1 MSSTAM
7 QQYQQPLWGRM
18 EPALRNCFV
27 GAGIIGFVLMIIVLV
42 VPIPVI
48 KPTVTEVPE
57 RIARLILEKPASRVA
72 KGKPGGGGGGGGI
85 TESSRPGSK
94 QPVPEAPPQVATP
107 KQAPA
112 MPRTPGAPPARRVE
126 VPQAASN
133 RGVEGRARAT
143 QEVTQNLA
151 NVQGSLDKVLG
162 NIAKQIPA
170 SKKTGSS
177 AAADLKA
184 LNIAGVSATDAGSPP
199 SRSRRGVT
207 GGRTSSQLAT
217 VGGVSGLSSADLSGS
232 AISGEGVTVG
242 MISDIAGRG
251 GASGA
256 GLGGTGDGTGG
267 GAGGGTGGGY
277 GTGSG
282 NGVGTGSGGGVG
294 NGSGGGVGDG
304 VGSGRGGAGTS
315 AQAQGSGYRSN
326 ESLLSVVRRYAPGIQ
341 FCYDNELRKKP
352 GLRGKLVVAMVV
364 LANGTVS
371 EATIVEDTLNSP
383 AVRACALAQIKGWQF
398 PAIAS
403 GVTSFKTP
411 FVFTPPSQ

>member
-1 MSSTAM
+1 M

-42 VPIPVI
+42 VPIPVL

-57 RIARLILEKPASRVA
+57 RIARLILEKPQTRVA
-72 KGKPGGGGGGGGI
+72 KGKPGGGGGGGGV

-107 KQAPA
+107 KPTPA

-126 VPQAASN
+126 VPQVASD

-143 QEVTQNLA
+143 QEVTKNLA
-151 NVQGSLDKVLG
+151 NVTGSLDKVLS
-162 NIAKQIPA
+162 NISTQIPV
-170 SKKTGSS
+170 SKKTSS
-177 AAADLKA
+177 TAPTGTLD
-184 LNIAGVSATDAGSPP
+184 IAGLPATNSGMP
-199 SRSRRGVT
+199 SRSRRGVS
-207 GGRTSSQLAT
+207 GGRTTSQLAT
-217 VGGVSGLSSADLSGS
+217 VSGVSGLSSADLSGS

-242 MISDIAGRG
+242 MISDIAGG
-251 GASGA
+251 GGSGA

-267 GAGGGTGGGY
+267 GAGGGQGGGY
-277 GTGSG
+277 GTGNG

-304 VGSGRGGAGTS
+304 VGSGRGGAGAS
-315 AQAQGSGYRSN
+315 QSPGGNGYRSN
-326 ESLLSVVRRYAPGIQ
+326 ESLLAVVRRYAPGIQ

-383 AVRACALAQIKGWQF
+383 AVRSCALAQIRGWQF

>member
-1 MSSTAM
+1 M

-27 GAGIIGFVLMIIVLV
+27 GAGIVGFVLMIIVLV

-57 RIARLILEKPASRVA
+57 RIARLILEKPEARVA

-94 QPVPEAPPQVATP
+94 QPVPEAPPQVTQKPAT
-107 KQAPA
+107 PA

-126 VPQAASN
+126 VPQVATN

-143 QEVTQNLA
+143 QEVTKSLA
-151 NVQGSLDKVLG
+151 GVQGSLDKVLS
-162 NIAKQIPA
+162 NISAQVPA

-177 AAADLKA
+177 ATSDLKA
-184 LNIAGVSATDAGSPP
+184 LNISGVSSTDAGNLPSRGRRGVSA
-199 SRSRRGVT
+199 
-207 GGRTSSQLAT
+207 GRTSAQLGA
-217 VGGVSGLSSADLSGS
+217 VSGVSGLSSADLSGS
-232 AISGEGVTVG
+232 AINGEGVTVG
-242 MISDIAGRG
+242 MISDIAGG
-251 GASGA
+251 GGGA

-267 GAGGGTGGGY
+267 GAGGGQGGGY
-277 GTGSG
+277 GTGYG

-294 NGSGGGVGDG
+294 NGSGGGIGDG

-315 AQAQGSGYRSN
+315 AQAPAGGYRSN

-383 AVRACALAQIKGWQF
+383 AVRSCALAQIKGWQF
-398 PAIAS
+398 PAIPS

>member
-1 MSSTAM
+1 M

-27 GAGIIGFVLMIIVLV
+27 AAGITGFVMLIIVLV

-57 RIARLILEKPASRVA
+57 RIARLILEKPETRVA

-107 KQAPA
+107 KPAPA
-112 MPRTPGAPPARRVE
+112 MTRTPGAPPARRVE

-143 QEVTQNLA
+143 QEVTQSLA
-151 NVQGSLDKVLG
+151 SVQGSLDKTLS
-162 NIAKQIPA
+162 NISAQIPA
-170 SKKTGSS
+170 SRKTGSS
-177 AAADLKA
+177 AASDLKA
-184 LNIAGVSATDAGSPP
+184 LNIAGASATDAGSPP
-199 SRSRRGVT
+199 ARSRRGVQA
-207 GGRTSSQLAT
+207 GRSSAQLGT
-217 VGGVSGLSSADLSGS
+217 VSGVSGLSSADLSGS
-232 AISGEGVTVG
+232 AINGEGVTVG
-242 MISDIAGRG
+242 MISDIG
-251 GASGA
+251 GGGSSGA

-267 GAGGGTGGGY
+267 GAGGGQGGGY
-277 GTGSG
+277 GTGYG

-315 AQAQGSGYRSN
+315 AQAPASGYRSN

-398 PAIAS
+398 PAIPS

>member
-1 MSSTAM
+1 MSSTVM

-57 RIARLILEKPASRVA
+57 RIARLILEKPETRVA
-72 KGKPGGGGGGGGI
+72 KKNPGGGGGGGGV

-126 VPQAASN
+126 VPQLAAD

-143 QEVTQNLA
+143 QEVTQNLK
-151 NVQGSLDKVLG
+151 NVQGSLDKVLS
-162 NIAKQIPA
+162 NISTQIPA
-170 SKKTGSS
+170 SKKTSNTAPG
-177 AAADLKA
+177 AATLD
-184 LNIAGVSATDAGSPP
+184 IAGLPATNSGMP
-199 SRSRRGVT
+199 SRSRRGVS
-207 GGRTSSQLAT
+207 GGRTSSQLAA
-217 VGGVSGLSSADLSGS
+217 VSGVSGLGSADLSGS
-232 AISGEGVTVG
+232 AIDGEGVTVG
-242 MISDIAGRG
+242 MISDIAGGG

-267 GAGGGTGGGY
+267 GAGGGQGGGY
-277 GTGSG
+277 GTGNG

-294 NGSGGGVGDG
+294 NGSGGGIGDG
-304 VGSGRGGAGTS
+304 VGSGRGTGGSQS
-315 AQAQGSGYRSN
+315 AANGYRSN

-383 AVRACALAQIKGWQF
+383 AVRSCALAQIKGWQF

>member
-1 MSSTAM
+1 M

-18 EPALRNCFV
+18 EPALRNCFA
-27 GAGIIGFVLMIIVLV
+27 GAGIIGFVLLIIVLV

-57 RIARLILEKPASRVA
+57 RIARLILQKPETRVA
-72 KGKPGGGGGGGGI
+72 KGKPGGGGGGGGV

-112 MPRTPGAPPARRVE
+112 MPRTPGAPPARRVD
-126 VPQAASN
+126 VPQVASD

-143 QEVTQNLA
+143 QEVTKNLA
-151 NVQGSLDKVLG
+151 AVQGSLDKVLS
-162 NIAKQIPA
+162 NISTQIPA
-170 SKKTGSS
+170 SKKTSS
-177 AAADLKA
+177 KA
-184 LNIAGVSATDAGSPP
+184 GTIDIAGLPATNSGMP

-217 VGGVSGLSSADLSGS
+217 VSGVSGLSTADLSGS

-242 MISDIAGRG
+242 MISDIAGG
-251 GASGA
+251 GGSGA

-267 GAGGGTGGGY
+267 GAGGGQGGGY

-294 NGSGGGVGDG
+294 NGSGGGIGDG
-304 VGSGRGGAGTS
+304 VGSGRGGAGAS
-315 AQAQGSGYRSN
+315 AQAPASGYRSN
-326 ESLLSVVRRYAPGIQ
+326 ESLLGVVRRYAPGIQ

-383 AVRACALAQIKGWQF
+383 AVRACALAQIRGWQF

>member
-18 EPALRNCFV
+18 EPALRNCFA

-57 RIARLILEKPASRVA
+57 RIARLILQKPETRVA
-72 KGKPGGGGGGGGI
+72 KGKPGGGGGGGGV

-107 KQAPA
+107 KPAPA
-112 MPRTPGAPPARRVE
+112 MPRTPGAPPARRVD
-126 VPQAASN
+126 VPQVASN

-143 QEVTQNLA
+143 QEVTQNLK
-151 NVQGSLDKVLG
+151 NVQGSLDKVLS
-162 NIAKQIPA
+162 NISTQIPA
-170 SKKTGSS
+170 SKKTTASGVPTI
-177 AAADLKA
+177 DV
-184 LNIAGVSATDAGSPP
+184 AGLPATNSGMP

-217 VGGVSGLSSADLSGS
+217 VSGVSGLSSADLSGS

-242 MISDIAGRG
+242 MISDIAGG
-251 GASGA
+251 GGSGA

-267 GAGGGTGGGY
+267 GAGGGQGGGY
-277 GTGSG
+277 GTGNG

-294 NGSGGGVGDG
+294 NGSGGGIGDG
-304 VGSGRGGAGTS
+304 VGSGRGGAGAS
-315 AQAQGSGYRSN
+315 AQAPASGYRSN
-326 ESLLSVVRRYAPGIQ
+326 ESLLAVVRRYAPGIQ

-383 AVRACALAQIKGWQF
+383 AVRACALAQIRGWQF
-398 PAIAS
+398 PAIPS